1 MRAASSL
8 SRANMISVPHAGAC
22 ESVNHGTLRT
32 TWTHITFDGRDQ
44 LTGVQLD
51 YFGSVVEIDT
61 QIGRLRQEIARQL
74 GDDTMLWITSDNV
87 E

>member
-1 MRAASSL
+1 MS
-8 SRANMISVPHAGAC
+8 SVPHAGAC

-74 GDDTMLWITSDNV
+74 GDDTMLWITSDNGM
-87 E
+87 